1 MVKVAY
7 PVANS
12 RNDLSP
18 LLLSLKIARHAP
30 CTLCTCQGLH
40 PSQGVT
46 VVSDNRDV
54 YEEADDFDDD
64 EDPQS
69 YLEGCECGHDIVAHN
84 ASEAEL
90 GRAEWARRGNVGIRI
105 DEILQDSGRLFDFR
119 YTDEDTNSLRKQMII
134 PGTASASSSTRQ
146 APSSPDRTHSVPLTL
161 SSSPG
166 SGGSESSLSEP
177 ESQNLPAKR
186 RRARS
191 SSSLSDADFDT
202 TRDDRE
208 RCRGGR

>member
-105 DEILQDSGRLFDFR
+105 DEILQVHQFLMLTMLVNAHFSGFWSSFRLSIHGRRHEFLTEADDHPWDCFCLFF
-119 YTDEDTNSLRKQMII
+119 NP
-134 PGTASASSSTRQ
+134 PGTLFTGPHPLRTPYPVFLSWLWRKRILAERTRKSK
-146 APSSPDRTHSVPLTL
+146 PSCKEETGKVEFFPI
-161 SSSPG
+161 
-166 SGGSESSLSEP
+166 
-177 ESQNLPAKR
+177 R
-186 RRARS
+186 R
-191 SSSLSDADFDT
+191 
-202 TRDDRE
+202 
-208 RCRGGR
+208 